1 MNLWMY
7 LVGKMRVYGNRIA
20 FPELNM
26 TYSDILAFPTG
37 KDIGKLRICEAKTRA
52 EQAVEIL
59 KSIAAGTVSVPVTH
73 EYGESRY
80 QMICRTIDN
89 DRDRYDDLAFI
100 LFTSGTTGE
109 PKGIMLTHENVITN
123 LEYILTYFQLSG
135 AERICIGRP
144 LVHSAVLVGELLYG
158 LINGKSIYFY
168 EEPFMPQRL
177 AQYLRDNRIDVFCAT
192 PTVYNFL
199 AETNAK
205 LSIGICVISGERLVA
220 DMALKIA
227 SRFRQV
233 KFYHVYGLT
242 EHSPRVSALLPEE
255 FTFKAGSIGKPIGQ
269 VQMKLESGELLVKS
283 RCVMRGYYR
292 TETENIKDGW
302 LYTGDMAHTDRDG
315 YYYIDGRKD
324 ELIIRAGVN
333 IYPQEIENV
342 VRSYA
347 GIEECQA
354 YGIADE
360 RFGQAIG
367 LRYRGEVDEKHLR
380 KYLTENL
387 PPYLCPTK
395 YESNYH
401 FEYTP
406 SGKTIRKK
414 DEYQDGN
421 IADRQSIGTQRKNKR
436 M

>member
-1 MNLWMY
+1 MNLWTY
-7 LVGKMRVYGNRIA
+7 LVGKLRAYRDSIA

-37 KDIGKLRICEAKTRA
+37 KDVGKLRICEAKTRA

-73 EYGESRY
+73 EYGERRY
-80 QMICRTIDN
+80 RMICRTINN
-89 DRDRYDDLAFI
+89 DRDRYGDLAFI

-144 LVHSAVLVGELLYG
+144 LVHSAVLVGEMLYG
-158 LINGKSIYFY
+158 LING
-168 EEPFMPQRL
+168 
-177 AQYLRDNRIDVFCAT
+177 
-192 PTVYNFL
+192 TVYNFL

-205 LSIGICVISGERLVA
+205 LSIGIGVISGERLVA

-354 YGIADE
+354 YGIDDE